1 MSSGTLKIVIHQLAA
16 RSVIS
21 IGYSILWQKC
31 WHIIPSKSRLFI
43 YQKFKWNDCSIISSF
58 NSNYNFFQTK
68 PMGMYKSKCNN
79 YFILSKNFMYSSI
92 FVRAKEEANMS
103 ANVLNISASNLEEN
117 IFGKKPKL
125 LNGKSHFLV
134 FVAILIFRK
143 NCCSLN
149 STLFDQNTVMTT
161 YADNKGLVWKVS
173 IFSWWTDIL
182 TFI

>member
-1 MSSGTLKIVIHQLAA
+1 
-16 RSVIS
+16 
-21 IGYSILWQKC
+21 
-31 WHIIPSKSRLFI
+31 
-43 YQKFKWNDCSIISSF
+43 
-58 NSNYNFFQTK
+58 
-68 PMGMYKSKCNN
+68 
-79 YFILSKNFMYSSI
+79 
-92 FVRAKEEANMS
+92 MS

-161 YADNKGLVWKVS
+161 YADNKGLV
-173 IFSWWTDIL
+173 
-182 TFI
+182 